1 MQTSLT
7 FLFGVRLQQF
17 LLQNSYDLTIPK
29 NEFIGLRYQIV

>member
-7 FLFGVRLQQF
+7 FLFYVRLQQF

-29 NEFIGLRYQIV
+29 NEFFGLRYQIV